1 MKRNT
6 LVIAA
11 IAATAFTACNQ
22 PQEKGFSGTLTNAAD
37 SVGYALGVNIG
48 ANLKQQGLEEMNDQ
62 AMAEAMK
69 QAIAGDSNTLMSA
82 EEAGQFLN
90 TYFMNLQKS
99 KMEKDRVEA
108 DSKEQAYLDE
118 NAKREEVSTT
128 ASGLQYEVLVPA
140 EGPKPL
146 ATDEVKVHYTGTL
159 LDGTVFDSSVE
170 RGEPVTFPLNR
181 VIPGWTEGVQLMSV
195 GSKYKFYIPYALGYG
210 EQGAGGSIPPFSTL
224 IFEVELLEI
233 NPAQPAQ

>member
-11 IAATAFTACNQ
+11 IAATAFSACNQ
-22 PQEKGFSGTLTNAAD
+22 PQEEKGFSGTLTNAAD

-48 ANLKQQGLEEMNDQ
+48 ENLKQQGLEELNDQ

-69 QAIAGDSNTLMSA
+69 QALAGDSNSLMTA

-90 TYFMNLQKS
+90 TYFSKLQES
-99 KMEKDRVEA
+99 KMKSERVGA
-108 DSKEQAYLDE
+108 DSKEQAFLSE
-118 NAKREEVSTT
+118 NGQREEVTTT

-140 EGPKPL
+140 DGPKPL
-146 ATDEVKVHYTGTL
+146 ATDQVKVHYTGTL

-170 RGEPVTFPLNR
+170 RGEPVTFPLNQ

-195 GSKYKFYIPYALGYG
+195 GSKYKFYIPYSLGYG
-210 EQGAGGSIPPFSTL
+210 ERGAGVL
-224 IFEVELLEI
+224 
-233 NPAQPAQ
+233 NH